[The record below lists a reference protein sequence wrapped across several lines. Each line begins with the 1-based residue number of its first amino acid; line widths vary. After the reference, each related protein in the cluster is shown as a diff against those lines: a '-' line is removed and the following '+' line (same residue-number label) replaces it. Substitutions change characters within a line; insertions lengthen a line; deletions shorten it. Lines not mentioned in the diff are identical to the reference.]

1 VEGGSPSCCA
11 AARGSTIR
19 TTSAPPSG
27 TATTRTLTT
36 PTLASV
42 PAVSP
47 PPSTLH
53 RLSRWK
59 GIQREHPR
67 VTDPRVQTRSG
78 DRRQPLARPAPSQ
91 RPHDPHSPGSLPHGP
106 RDLGDSV
113 GFCCPHTHHTSPSPW
128 AARSSRARRR
138 AALWS
143 TSRQRA
149 EGQQSDRAA
158 TAAPSGDHPQP
169 AGARCRWREGKPW
182 WYRGRAAA
190 LLPEG
195 ASTTDPDPVPRP
207 PLHRGSASAAWP
219 WRAQRRAGKA
229 GQVLG
234 RGTKELVGQQGSCSW
249 SPILHG
255 FAAAVGSVV
264 QRLCL

>member
-1 VEGGSPSCCA
+1 MTSELGRQPEQQPPDQRQYQQQRSPQL
-11 AARGSTIR
+11 
-19 TTSAPPSG
+19 P
-27 TATTRTLTT
+27 
-36 PTLASV
+36 
-42 PAVSP
+42 P

-53 RLSRWK
+53 RQSRWK
-59 GIQREHPR
+59 GFQRAYPKGHRPK
-67 VTDPRVQTRSG
+67 VQTRSG
-78 DRRQPLARPAPSQ
+78 DRRSPLARPAPSQ

-128 AARSSRARRR
+128 ATCSSRARRK
-138 AALWS
+138 AALRS

-149 EGQQSDRAA
+149 EGAAEQSSSHRR
-158 TAAPSGDHPQP
+158 TQRRSPP
-169 AGARCRWREGKPW
+169 AGWSSMPMERGEAMVIP
-182 WYRGRAAA
+182 GRAAA
-190 LLPEG
+190 LLPGG

-207 PLHRGSASAAWP
+207 PLHRGNASAEWP
-219 WRAQRRAGKA
+219 WRAQRSAGKA
-229 GQVLG
+229 GRVLG
-234 RGTKELVGQQGSCSW
+234 RGTQELVGQQGSCSW